1 MIKKFDESTEKILD
15 KLAVSENRMQYIE
28 VKHAELKG
36 FEKKFAEFGLKFNT
50 AITEL

>member
-28 VKHAELKG
+28 VKHSELKG
-36 FEKKFAEFGLKFNT
+36 FEKKFAEFGLKFNV